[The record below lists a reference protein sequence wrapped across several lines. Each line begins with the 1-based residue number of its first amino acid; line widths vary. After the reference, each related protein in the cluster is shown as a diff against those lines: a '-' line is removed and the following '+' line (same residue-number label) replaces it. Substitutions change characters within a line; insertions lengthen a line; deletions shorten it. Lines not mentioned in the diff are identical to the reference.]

1 MHVTLHLTE
10 TQYTVASLPLQ
21 DFAAALDAVR
31 GAPDFISLTR
41 DKAEVTLIVT
51 HDAWAGMA
59 SRFPEARAQG
69 SWRMIFFDAVMD
81 FSVVGFIAEISR
93 ALAKEGISIL
103 TVSTYST
110 DAVLVNENCYEAA
123 VAAVKRALITFQY
136 THLSQH

>member
-10 TQYTVASLPLQ
+10 TRYAVASLPLSH
-21 DFAAALDAVR
+21 FNEAINAVR
-31 GAPDFISLTR
+31 DAPDFVSLTR
-41 DKAEVTLIVT
+41 DKAEITLIVT
-51 HDAWAGMA
+51 QETWGSLAA
-59 SRFPEARAQG
+59 RFPAARAQG
-69 SWRMIFFDAVMD
+69 NWRMIFFDTVMD

-110 DAVLVNENCYEAA
+110 DAVLVNEHRYDAA

>member
-1 MHVTLHLTE
+1 MSITLHLTD
-10 TQYTVASLPLQ
+10 THYTVASLPLHY
-21 DFAAALDAVR
+21 FAAALDAVR
-31 GAPDFISLTR
+31 SVPDFVSLTR

-51 HDAWAGMA
+51 RETWHQIAPQ
-59 SRFPEARAQG
+59 FPAAKAQEN
-69 SWRMIFFDAVMD
+69 WRMIFFDAVLD
-81 FSVVGFIAEISR
+81 FTVVGFIAEISR

-110 DAVLVNENCYEAA
+110 DAVLVNENRYEAA

>member
-1 MHVTLHLTE
+1 MNVKLQLADTR
-10 TQYTVASLPLQ
+10 YTVTSLPLHCFN
-21 DFAAALDAVR
+21 DALEAV
-31 GAPDFISLTR
+31 GNAPEFVSVTR
-41 DKAEVTLIVT
+41 DKAEITLIVT
-51 HDAWAGMA
+51 QETWDGIA
-59 SRFPEARAQG
+59 SRFPEAKAQG
-69 SWRMIFFDAVMD
+69 NWRMIFFDAVLD

-110 DAVLVNENCYEAA
+110 DAVLVNENRYEAA